1 MKNLL
6 LCCLLVV
13 LSISTT
19 KAQNFFQNIVRT
31 GNFNNRSFVIATSP
45 NVANPALKIE
55 GAITNRFS
63 AGLKSKVVIQPLALE
78 KPSVFGRFYPIGTAP
93 EGTFLEGTIGLK
105 RPIQIGDQ
113 ILVEKGEKRL
123 MSIDLGH
130 QVFLGR
136 NERIALEGFAGIE
149 WNDVEAFKR
158 IFTSDTP
165 LHLGM
170 KIGVAL

>member
-6 LCCLLVV
+6 LCCLLIF
-13 LSISTT
+13 SISSTQ
-19 KAQNFFQNIVRT
+19 AQDFFQNIVQT
-31 GNFNNRSFVIATSP
+31 GNFNDRSFVIATSP
-45 NVANPALKIE
+45 NVANPTLKIE
-55 GAITNRFS
+55 GAITKRFS
-63 AGLKSKVVIQPLALE
+63 AGLKSKVIISPIALE

-136 NERIALEGFAGIE
+136 KERVALETFAGIE
-149 WNDVEAFKR
+149 WNDAEAFKK